1 MTLVGVL
8 YVLKMQKILLYFTY
22 FLENRL
28 KGQKI
33 DNIALENWTYNIKSD
48 HMCLVLKINNPQKK
62 WMVAKN
68 EIRETNE

>member
-33 DNIALENWTYNIKSD
+33 DNIALENRTYNIKSD
-48 HMCLVLKINNPQKK
+48 HMCLVLKINNPQKT
-62 WMVAKN
+62 WLVATN
-68 EIRETNE
+68 EIRGANE